1 MLGAVGR
8 KVRQMK
14 GKQGGRYYW
23 TQMPSKTK
31 RNIGIS
37 VQIEKGRKKSN
48 SRVGAGVGSEEGDTS
63 CGCELRFRR
72 LINFKL

>member
-31 RNIGIS
+31 RNIGIG
-37 VQIEKGRKKSN
+37 VQIEKGRKSQTTEWGLGLDLK
-48 SRVGAGVGSEEGDTS
+48 RGTPAVGVNLDSGD
-63 CGCELRFRR
+63 
-72 LINFKL
+72 